1 MVRLYGEDE
10 LMTMSTDEQAVH
22 LVELEIKRNR
32 TLSDLDAIQE
42 ARRSARRT
50 LQAKMGKPDEIFEQ
64 YTLALE
70 RDDIPEERQ
79 KELYQEWRRFL
90 SSTNQEFQ
98 DMIEEYERLQ
108 MQEWILVHMVT
119 ELNKQIEETKQA
131 LS

>member
-1 MVRLYGEDE
+1 
-10 LMTMSTDEQAVH
+10 MTMTTDEQAIH

-42 ARRSARRT
+42 ARRSVRRT
-50 LQAKMGKPDEIFEQ
+50 LAAKVEKPDEILTQ

-79 KELYQEWRRFL
+79 KQLYQEWKRFL
-90 SSTNQEFQ
+90 LTTTKEA
-98 DMIEEYERLQ
+98 DALLEEYERLQ
-108 MQEWILVHMVT
+108 LQEKILVKMLA

-131 LS
+131 LA

>member
-1 MVRLYGEDE
+1 
-10 LMTMSTDEQAVH
+10 MTTPDDQAIH

-50 LQAKMGKPDEIFEQ
+50 LAAQVEKPDEIFTQ

-70 RDDIPEERQ
+70 RDDLPEERQ
-79 KELYQEWRRFL
+79 KQLYQEWKRFL
-90 SSTNQEFQ
+90 LTTNQETEELF
-98 DMIEEYERLQ
+98 EEYERLQ
-108 MQEWILVHMVT
+108 LQEKILAKMLA

-131 LS
+131 LT